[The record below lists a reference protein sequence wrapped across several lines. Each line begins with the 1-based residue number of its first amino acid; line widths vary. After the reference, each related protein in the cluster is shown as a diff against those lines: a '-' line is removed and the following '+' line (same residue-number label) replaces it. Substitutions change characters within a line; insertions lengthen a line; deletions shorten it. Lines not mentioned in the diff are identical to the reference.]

1 MGTELYK
8 LSMKSIIMQIGKERN
23 MTFPKVIANRLGIS
37 PVALEN
43 AQGVFLIERLVTS
56 EGKIISEEE
65 IDNKLRNKM
74 ENKT

>member
-1 MGTELYK
+1 
-8 LSMKSIIMQIGKERN
+8 
-23 MTFPKVIANRLGIS
+23 
-37 PVALEN
+37 
-43 AQGVFLIERLVTS
+43 LVTS